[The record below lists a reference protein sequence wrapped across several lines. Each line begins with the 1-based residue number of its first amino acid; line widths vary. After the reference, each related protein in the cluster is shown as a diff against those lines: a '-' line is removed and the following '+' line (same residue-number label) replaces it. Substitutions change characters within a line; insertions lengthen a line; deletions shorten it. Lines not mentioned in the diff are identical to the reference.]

1 MLPHVGIP
9 STKAKVVCVIY
20 LLALLASGVVIS
32 FLGGVLDMTSREI
45 QDAITSGSGGAKAYR
60 LIQERGGTLYYVPPI
75 DKPPLN
81 LSPFEQGVV
90 PPGSYGVAYVDA
102 GGKEFL
108 REHHINIVV
117 ESLFPVV
124 HESQLPLRAEAEEVA
139 HSLELERLNADTLKM
154 RGIAGSFTE
163 SLAYYAAFQRAMGTQ
178 SATELRI
185 KNEQIELMAKASMT
199 MLETQAAMLES
210 FKQHAEKL
218 KTPPPP
224 PPPPNWERIIAAGA
238 PALASMY
245 TATIAAITKTA
256 PVKVSGLAEPLA
268 PESEKMSQLYEAL
281 GNVASN
287 ERLEA
292 MLKDEAKLAEW
303 LKLVRS
309 FLKTGTDQESN
320 DSE

>member
-1 MLPHVGIP
+1 
-9 STKAKVVCVIY
+9 
-20 LLALLASGVVIS
+20 
-32 FLGGVLDMTSREI
+32 MTSREI
-45 QDAITSGSGGAKAYR
+45 QDAIISGSDGAKAYR
-60 LIQERGGTLYYVPPI
+60 LIQERGGTLYYVPSI

-81 LSPFEQGVV
+81 LSPFEHGVV

-108 REHHINIVV
+108 REHRINVVV

-124 HESQLPLRAEAEEVA
+124 YESATPLSKEAAEVA
-139 HSLELERLNADTLKM
+139 HSLEVEKLNADTLKV
-154 RGIAGSFTE
+154 RGSAHSFTE
-163 SLAYYAAFQRAMGTQ
+163 NLSFYAAFQRAMGTQ

-185 KNEQIELMAKASMT
+185 KNEQIELLAKASST
-199 MLETQAAMLES
+199 LLETQAALMES
-210 FKQHAEKL
+210 FRQHAEKL

-224 PPPPNWERIIAAGA
+224 PSPPNWEKIIAAGA

-245 TATIAAITKTA
+245 TATIAAITKSA

-292 MLKDEAKLAEW
+292 MLKDEAKLADW

-309 FLKTGTDQESN
+309 FLKTQDAAEQEPS
-320 DSE
+320 DPE

>member
-1 MLPHVGIP
+1 MKD
-9 STKAKVVCVIY
+9 T
-20 LLALLASGVVIS
+20 
-32 FLGGVLDMTSREI
+32 EI
-45 QDAITSGSGGAKAYR
+45 RDAITANCDGAKAYR
-60 LIQERGGTLYYVPPI
+60 LIQERAGVLYYVPSQ

-81 LSPFEQGVV
+81 LSPFEHGVV

-108 REHHINIVV
+108 REHRVNVVV

-124 HESQLPLRAEAEEVA
+124 HESALAPIEREADEVG
-139 HSLELERLNADTLKM
+139 HSLEVEKLNADTLRV
-154 RGIAGSFTE
+154 RGSAHAYNE
-163 SLAYYAAFQRAMGTQ
+163 NLAFYAAFQRAMGTQ

-185 KNEQIELMAKASMT
+185 KNEQIELMAKASRT
-199 MLETQAAMLES
+199 LLETQAAMLEIGREI
-210 FKQHAEKL
+210 AEKN

-224 PPPPNWERIIAAGA
+224 PPPPNWEKIIAAGA

-245 TATIAAITKTA
+245 TATLAAITKTA

-268 PESEKMSQLYEAL
+268 PESEKLKQLYEAL
-281 GNVASN
+281 GNLSSN

-292 MLKDEAKLAEW
+292 MLKDEAKLADW

-309 FLKTGTDQESN
+309 FIKTEDAADQESN
-320 DSE
+320 DLE

>member
-1 MLPHVGIP
+1 MKD
-9 STKAKVVCVIY
+9 T
-20 LLALLASGVVIS
+20 
-32 FLGGVLDMTSREI
+32 EI
-45 QDAITSGSGGAKAYR
+45 RDAITANCDGAKAYR
-60 LIQERGGTLYYVPPI
+60 LIQERAGVLYYVPSQ

-81 LSPFEQGVV
+81 LSPFEHGVV

-108 REHHINIVV
+108 REHRVNVVV

-124 HESQLPLRAEAEEVA
+124 HESALAPIEREADEVG
-139 HSLELERLNADTLKM
+139 HSLEVEKLNADTLRV
-154 RGIAGSFTE
+154 RGSAHAYNE
-163 SLAYYAAFQRAMGTQ
+163 NLAFYAAFQRAMGTQ

-185 KNEQIELMAKASMT
+185 KNEQIELMAKASRT
-199 MLETQAAMLES
+199 LLETQAAMLEIGREI
-210 FKQHAEKL
+210 AEKN

-224 PPPPNWERIIAAGA
+224 APPPNWEKIIAAGA

-245 TATIAAITKTA
+245 TATLAAITKTA
-256 PVKVSGLAEPLA
+256 PVKVSGTAEPLA
-268 PESEKMSQLYEAL
+268 PESEKLKQLYEAL
-281 GNVASN
+281 GNLSSN

-292 MLKDEAKLAEW
+292 MLKDEAKLADW

-309 FLKTGTDQESN
+309 FIKTEDAADQESN

>member
-1 MLPHVGIP
+1 
-9 STKAKVVCVIY
+9 
-20 LLALLASGVVIS
+20 
-32 FLGGVLDMTSREI
+32 MTSAEI
-45 QDAITSGSGGAKAYR
+45 ERLISGNSGGAKSYR
-60 LIQERGGTLYYVPPI
+60 LVQERAGKLFYVPSPEV
-75 DKPPLN
+75 PPLS
-81 LSPFEQGVV
+81 LSPFQSAVA
-90 PPGSYGVAYVDA
+90 PPGAYGIVFVDDR
-102 GGKEFL
+102 GREFAAPNKL
-108 REHHINIVV
+108 TVTV

-320 DSE
+320 ESE